1 MIFRDSY
8 YDETSGLSVSIVQHL
23 GKTFIGE
30 ARLHPDDKN
39 KASKFAGC
47 RLAELRAEAKALKYE
62 YNQAKID
69 SEACRKVMIACTQT
83 KAFDKESNTAK
94 VLFHQVNIKIKKV
107 NRIADLYN
115 DKLEE
120 IQAYI
125 RRRDVVT
132 KAIEAKAKNS

>member
-1 MIFRDSY
+1 
-8 YDETSGLSVSIVQHL
+8 
-23 GKTFIGE
+23 
-30 ARLHPDDKN
+30 
-39 KASKFAGC
+39 
-47 RLAELRAEAKALKYE
+47 
-62 YNQAKID
+62 
-69 SEACRKVMIACTQT
+69 MIACTQT
-83 KAFDKESNTAK
+83 KAFDRESDTAK

-107 NRIADLYN
+107 NKIADLYN